1 MTPDELGRSL
11 IDTAK
16 RRPLAAGEGSAMI
29 QAAIEYEQRLA
40 EYMELGRLCVS
51 LDYSCRM
58 WTTAKTDEWRKR
70 WQADIE
76 AKQALLREMLGGAT
90 NANS

>member
-1 MTPDELGRSL
+1 MTAEELGRAL
-11 IDTAK
+11 LNTAR

-29 QAAIEYEQRLA
+29 RAAIEYEQRLA
-40 EYMELGRLCVS
+40 EYMELGRMCVA

-58 WTTAKTDEWRKR
+58 WTQAKTEEWRAR

-76 AKQALLREMLGGAT
+76 ARQALLREMLGGAT
-90 NANS
+90 DANS

>member
-1 MTPDELGRSL
+1 MTAEELGRAL
-11 IDTAK
+11 ISTT
-16 RRPLAAGEGSAMI
+16 RQRPLAPGEGSAMI
-29 QAAIEYEQRLA
+29 AAAIEHQRRLA

-58 WTTAKTDEWRKR
+58 WTEAKTKEWRQR

-76 AKQALLREMLGGAT
+76 AKQALLREMLRGAT
-90 NANS
+90 DANS

>member
-29 QAAIEYEQRLA
+29 AAAIEHHRRLA
-40 EYMELGRLCVS
+40 QYMELGRMCVS

-58 WTTAKTDEWRKR
+58 WTQAKTAEWRKR
-70 WQADIE
+70 WQKDIE

>member
-1 MTPDELGRSL
+1 MTAEELGRAL
-11 IDTAK
+11 LNTAR

-29 QAAIEYEQRLA
+29 QAAIDHETRLA

-76 AKQALLREMLGGAT
+76 AKRALLREMLGGAT

>member
-1 MTPDELGRSL
+1 MTADELGRAL
-11 IDTAK
+11 IDRT
-16 RRPLAAGEGSAMI
+16 RQRPLAAGEGSAMI
-29 QAAIEYEQRLA
+29 AAAIEHERRLA

-58 WTTAKTDEWRKR
+58 WTQAKTDQWRAR

-76 AKQALLREMLGGAT
+76 AKQALLRDMLGGGT
-90 NANS
+90 NANT